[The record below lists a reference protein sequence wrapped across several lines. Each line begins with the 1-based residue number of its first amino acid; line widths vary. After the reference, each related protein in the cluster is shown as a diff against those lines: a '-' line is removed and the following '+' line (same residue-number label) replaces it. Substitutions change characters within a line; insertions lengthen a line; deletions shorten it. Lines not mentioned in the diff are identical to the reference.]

1 MQFPATF
8 RHSFQPALAALLL
21 SGSAAVAQPVSG
33 PPRLAFGIHLPAAQG
48 RPPAPSSQR
57 SAQNQEHLGQ
67 WMERHGNLPLAQQQ
81 RELQNEPGFHDLPPQ
96 TQQRMLN
103 NLGRLN
109 NMSPEQ
115 RRRMLERNEL
125 LERLSPPQRQQ
136 WRSAVQQLGGLSPDR
151 RRFVV
156 RAFRD
161 LRDMPEPQRQTL
173 LNSDR
178 FRNQFSDGERNTLS
192 NLLAVEPYLPGQ
204 RSNDTPDLGR

>member
-1 MQFPATF
+1 MLLPATF
-8 RHSFQPALAALLL
+8 RYGFQPALAALLL
-21 SGSAAVAQPVSG
+21 SGSVAMAQPLSG
-33 PPRLAFGIHLPAAQG
+33 PPGSAFGMH
-48 RPPAPSSQR
+48 PPAPQGHSPAHSGQR
-57 SAQNQEHLGQ
+57 STNQEHLGQ

-103 NLGRLN
+103 HLGRLN

-115 RRRMLERNEL
+115 RHRLLERNEI
-125 LERLSPPQRQQ
+125 LEHLSPPQRQQ
-136 WRSAVQQLGGLSPDR
+136 WRSAVQQLGALPPER
-151 RRFVV
+151 RRFVA

-161 LRDMPEPQRQTL
+161 LRDTPQSQRQTL

-178 FRNQFSDGERNTLS
+178 FRSQFSDEERNTLS
-192 NLLAVEPYLPGQ
+192 NLLAVEPYLPSQ